1 MPEFKI
7 KMPDG
12 QIRTVSGPDREGA
25 MAFAKA
31 NYRPT
36 TVAAPAPA
44 EDNPDGTGF
53 DRAVRRGA
61 FQTTSALPTALATA
75 DVRALSDRDKLQ
87 SPSGPAGIKYDE
99 LMRAGVPQ
107 GAMASRG
114 VNLEDNQATSALMS
128 QYGVSPQAQVN
139 YGQVVD
145 KRIENA
151 NNVDSQAAA
160 ERIQSNVGSASYWQ
174 DKAAALPMSPG
185 AEKYAEALSEAPD
198 SFKGW
203 LSTVTNDPVGFMTFL
218 GETVAESAP
227 QMAAGIAT
235 TAATGNPLAGATVM
249 SLGGLGREYS
259 NEVNNF
265 LKENGVDLSD
275 PSQAATLFKNPELM
289 DKANERGLT
298 RGLVIAAADFAG
310 QGLVATQIIKKSLT
324 RQTVAQAASEGAGES
339 LATAAVGDEQSFK
352 ENITEALAGGAS
364 AAPQALVAG
373 NSLWQKRYNAE
384 NQEYQAAASDLAR
397 LLRSISDKEGLNLK
411 DVTTQG
417 AAKQTLEAAHE
428 QISGQIKAI
437 VGAPGVRERLSPK
450 NAETLDQLLE
460 DYAAATTAVRQG
472 KNKVK
477 SKVTDE
483 NGQAMARLL
492 GPTKEAGQLLNLFA
506 QGNVLTDLFADGT
519 KGGVSQFTDFLNPL
533 QNDGGGGFNVYRGL
547 NVLGGVAGATQFGIP
562 ATAGIIAG
570 GRAIDAVTGRR
581 SKVNRFVKKLEK
593 LTGQEAP
600 QGPSLIAA
608 AALERQQA
616 EQAKIDDAAQK
627 AAQAEQKAATEA
639 ETANITATLAGIT
652 GNATDGSPLGTIA
665 VGTGIDP
672 QEIQTVIS
680 ELRLKHPA
688 DSKKPEDVDINKV
701 LDDAQAGLNGE
712 QKPIR
717 ALTQLVNLVNN
728 HLNADLLDGGSSVQR
743 TSLPDQPL
751 AQAKAIQRG
760 NVPTMD
766 AAPTQPQAPT
776 APSVMTQAPA
786 QPTVNGNQTTTPENY
801 QAGKQANQDFALNLQ
816 EQVLDTLDLAARQ
829 ASNRPEGGP
838 TVEMLDTEAEALYIA
853 LESVQTENMP
863 IEVMEEVQQALLEE
877 GVSQENVNKFYKPYV
892 DRARR
897 QQARKPS
904 MLAQSQAT
912 QAAIQGEPA
921 VNTET
926 APAPSVLEQAQKL
939 QQPNTDT
946 SQAPTPSSP
955 DQPIS
960 DDSRGIPAGP
970 FTPAYNK
977 AEMVNTSTINNT
989 IPKGNKPRY
998 DVGKIDT
1005 VVDYNAEDWMYDD
1018 FAKTGKPTLKES
1030 ISKEGIKEPIEIMVS
1045 KKTGDMVLGEGNH
1058 RLKAATELGMDEV
1071 PVVVYVKD
1079 DLGFIDGEVPAKI
1092 DTKGLKAGEYYS
1104 LSEIDLDSRMIEGKK
1119 PAGQGSFQYI
1129 RKDGTFS
1136 PEPDPTRYTPMR
1148 AEAAMS
1154 DASRSVPE
1162 MPPPP
1167 RQFGEKTDVS
1177 LETSLSNA
1185 FQAAQTKMYAKGRD
1199 FKLDLQ
1205 AQSLAAQEREGIDL
1219 NTLDDANIDR
1229 LADFAVVDALEA
1241 LKDNENAIGWYG
1253 RTVTEALN
1261 SVAELHPEVLTDPK
1275 AKMQFIWAT
1284 AVTSNGLKVDKNFE
1298 LALDVYETIKTTG
1311 RFPTDAG
1318 IGKAAKA
1325 INQGLQKYHT
1335 MLEKF
1340 QRMSN
1345 TDGGAHA
1352 LLDEFMNGKFP
1363 LKELQKE
1370 YGVKISGESANT
1382 EIRGSA
1388 ILGPKIGGGFYSN
1401 LYGNFD
1407 ELTMD
1412 RWLMRTVGR
1421 WRGGLVKINKPMIA
1435 TKTKEIQSLLETA
1448 DLKALKPLFKKSG
1461 VFPRKKMSKDM
1472 VHTLSLVIA
1481 KESMDPAW
1489 REQIN
1494 AIPGG
1499 EELRKKGNGLYG
1511 YIDGQVEMP
1520 AGPKERVFIR
1530 SVFAQ
1535 ALERLQTAPE
1545 IRKISNEPL
1554 NMSDL
1559 QALLWYPEKRLYDTA
1574 KQKDGESRGYKDD
1587 EAPDYANAAKAAVG
1601 NRLRSTG
1608 AAGYGGGGPS
1618 ASNAGPTSDNSIQ
1631 PALLSPPGPAGG
1643 RAPRSDAVTGPTTK
1657 GRTLARVALTA
1668 VKRFVPEAKVPFQ
1681 VGKRGTKYED
1691 GIQTLDQALYLAQ
1704 TLGITVRLFDSQEEA
1719 FASRYAIDKNADR
1732 DAEASFYLKGPYEGG
1747 KGAEGTIFGLNPGAL
1762 LDNGGRV
1769 SGIEALSNVIHEIAH
1784 GMTLGPLDLNGS
1796 QVNDTEFT
1804 NPVTG
1809 EINSAPPGSFAGS
1822 ALRPLLEG
1830 KGDPDIMSE
1839 IDNLQLNV
1847 DAYTTNDPA
1856 QRSALRGVRQ
1866 LMDSLD
1872 DWKDYY
1878 QKEVDA
1884 GLMSE
1889 ADATAGMG
1897 RRQANMDYYTDYMQ
1911 GIRELAVDP
1920 VLIYLINPKL
1930 AKAVMPKTAA
1940 LIREQFNNAG
1950 NNKVKFYSHP
1960 MAVVIATVMAM
1971 LAQGM
1976 AEEEEEEQ
1984 QMQIPPGALSPP
1996 PPGMGALTA

>member
-36 TVAAPAPA
+36 TAAPAVAAPAPA
-44 EDNPDGTGF
+44 EADPEGVSLG
-53 DRAVRRGA
+53 RAFKRGLI
-61 FQTTSALPTALATA
+61 QTYAGAPTALAMA
-75 DVRALSDRDKLQ
+75 DIQKLQ
-87 SPSGPAGIKYDE
+87 DASQLQKPAGVNALAYDE
-99 LMRAGVPQ
+99 LMKTRVPLE
-107 GAMASRG
+107 AMAGRS
-114 VNLEDNQATSALMS
+114 VNLDVNTLEGRRSVDAL
-128 QYGVSPQAQVN
+128 QDRYNVKPGEKVD
-139 YGQVVD
+139 YLLTLD
-145 KRIENA
+145 KRMENA
-151 NNVDSQAAA
+151 ENVRSMSPEDLDAMI
-160 ERIQSNVGSASYWQ
+160 ERTKTNAKYAGDLQ
-174 DKAAALPMSPG
+174 DKASAIPKG
-185 AEKYAEALSEAPD
+185 VRGGIYADELARAPD
-198 SFKGW
+198 TWKGW
-203 LSTVTNDPVGFMTFL
+203 LSTVTNDPVGFVEFI
-218 GETVAESAP
+218 GETTAESGA
-227 QMAAGIAT
+227 QIVAGLAT
-235 TAATGNPLAGATVM
+235 SLLTRSPKAGALVM
-249 SLGGLGREYS
+249 GSGGFAREYG
-259 NEVNNF
+259 NEVASF
-265 LKENGVDLSD
+265 LEENGIDLSD
-275 PSQAATLFKNPELM
+275 KGAVLEMFQNPQLM
-289 DKANERGLT
+289 DEANSRGVT
-298 RGLVIAAADFAG
+298 RGVVIAAADFAG
-310 QGLVATQIIKKSLT
+310 QGLVAREFFKKSLT
-324 RQTVAQAASEGAGES
+324 RQVVAQMGTEGAGEA
-339 LATAAVGDEQSFK
+339 LATQAVGDDFSVK
-352 ENITEALAGGAS
+352 DTVTEALAGGAS
-364 AAPQALVAG
+364 AAPEALVAG

-492 GPTKEAGQLLNLFA
+492 GPTQEAGQLLNLFA

-562 ATAGIIAG
+562 ATVGIIAG

-616 EQAKIDDAAQK
+616 EQAKTDDAAQK
-627 AAQAEQKAATEA
+627 AAQAEQKAVQEA

-751 AQAKAIQRG
+751 AQAQAIQRG

-786 QPTVNGNQTTTPENY
+786 QPTVNGNQTTTSENY

-816 EQVLDTLDLAARQ
+816 EQVMDTLDLAARQ

-877 GVSQENVNKFYKPYV
+877 GVSQENVDKFYKPYV

-897 QQARKPS
+897 QQKNKPS
-904 MLAQSQAT
+904 MLAQAQAT
-912 QAAIQGEPA
+912 Q
-921 VNTET
+921 
-926 APAPSVLEQAQKL
+926 QAL
-939 QQPNTDT
+939 
-946 SQAPTPSSP
+946 S

-960 DDSRGIPAGP
+960 DDSRSIPEEGIYVDKPAPAADYSRTPDITPPQILQPTALGP
-970 FTPAYNK
+970 KEILVEGQIKPEEQQGPRNTNHGLLPHLRVNAEGRKGKALILQGTDNKNAARQLVGLDEVLARHGDPAASPEAWSAYQGDALATSDVPVQPNGFINDLNNGGAQELLGKLTPGQIADADHGFENAAKFRQDYIDGKISIADTGRLFLWSFLSRGVSPYTQESLFLDSFDGIDPWIEAAADQTLGDKLPAYK
-977 AEMVNTSTINNT
+977 EWAAATA
-989 IPKGNKPRY
+989 PKGSGQPGAGAMHNLNAF
-998 DVGKIDT
+998 G
-1005 VVDYNAEDWMYDD
+1005 VDFLM
-1018 FAKTGKPTLKES
+1018 KMS
-1030 ISKEGIKEPIEIMVS
+1030 
-1045 KKTGDMVLGEGNH
+1045 
-1058 RLKAATELGMDEV
+1058 
-1071 PVVVYVKD
+1071 
-1079 DLGFIDGEVPAKI
+1079 
-1092 DTKGLKAGEYYS
+1092 
-1104 LSEIDLDSRMIEGKK
+1104 K
-1119 PAGQGSFQYI
+1119 PAGGNDPRSRLEVIHEMMSSPGMTGQEIRREFTKVGEGVGIDNKVVSFTLLVAGFNDVMVMDRVQVRQMYNDGRFDGI
-1129 RKDGTFS
+1129 NLYDGYKQKDPKDGKSKVVTGTGFATQTNGVKGLMIYEAMEKS
-1136 PEPDPTRYTPMR
+1136 LSQRLSKIYGDIGRP
-1148 AEAAMS
+1148 EAAS
-1154 DASRSVPE
+1154 
-1162 MPPPP
+1162 
-1167 RQFGEKTDVS
+1167 
-1177 LETSLSNA
+1177 
-1185 FQAAQTKMYAKGRD
+1185 
-1199 FKLDLQ
+1199 
-1205 AQSLAAQEREGIDL
+1205 
-1219 NTLDDANIDR
+1219 
-1229 LADFAVVDALEA
+1229 
-1241 LKDNENAIGWYG
+1241 
-1253 RTVTEALN
+1253 
-1261 SVAELHPEVLTDPK
+1261 
-1275 AKMQFIWAT
+1275 
-1284 AVTSNGLKVDKNFE
+1284 
-1298 LALDVYETIKTTG
+1298 
-1311 RFPTDAG
+1311 
-1318 IGKAAKA
+1318 
-1325 INQGLQKYHT
+1325 
-1335 MLEKF
+1335 
-1340 QRMSN
+1340 
-1345 TDGGAHA
+1345 
-1352 LLDEFMNGKFP
+1352 
-1363 LKELQKE
+1363 
-1370 YGVKISGESANT
+1370 
-1382 EIRGSA
+1382 
-1388 ILGPKIGGGFYSN
+1388 
-1401 LYGNFD
+1401 
-1407 ELTMD
+1407 
-1412 RWLMRTVGR
+1412 VGR
-1421 WRGGLVKINKPMIA
+1421 YHW
-1435 TKTKEIQSLLETA
+1435 ETWVA
-1448 DLKALKPLFKKSG
+1448 S
-1461 VFPRKKMSKDM
+1461 S
-1472 VHTLSLVIA
+1472 
-1481 KESMDPAW
+1481 
-1489 REQIN
+1489 EQEASHGTIN
-1494 AIPGG
+1494 AILAKAQGDPNP
-1499 EELRKKGNGLYG
+1499 L
-1511 YIDGQVEMP
+1511 DGV
-1520 AGPKERVFIR
+1520 
-1530 SVFAQ
+1530 
-1535 ALERLQTAPE
+1535 
-1545 IRKISNEPL
+1545 
-1554 NMSDL
+1554 
-1559 QALLWYPEKRLYDTA
+1559 TA
-1574 KQKDGESRGYKDD
+1574 KEGEYGSYAYGAKYGLENGQPMFKYEIPDRGEFKFTVPAFREFLDAIKKPKNKVVPSKFSVSKSGNAPWYTRDGVNLDALAEKATEYGNSVSRTDD
-1587 EAPDYANAAKAAVG
+1587 GLRQDQAIPDGRQPNATSG
-1601 NRLRSTG
+1601 
-1608 AAGYGGGGPS
+1608 
-1618 ASNAGPTSDNSIQ
+1618 SDNSIQ
-1631 PALLSPPGPAGG
+1631 PALLSPPGPTGG
-1643 RAPRSDAVTGPTTK
+1643 RAPRSDAVTGPATK

-1681 VGKRGTKYED
+1681 VGRRGTKYEN

-1704 TLGITVRLFDSQEEA
+1704 TLGITVRLFDSQAEA
-1719 FASRYAIDKNADR
+1719 FASRYAIDKNAEI
-1732 DAEASFYLKGPYEGG
+1732 DAEASFYLKGPSDGG

-1809 EINSAPPGSFAGS
+1809 QTDRAPAGSFAGS

-1830 KGDPDIMSE
+1830 AGDPDIMSE

-1866 LMDSLD
+1866 LMDSLN

-1889 ADATAGMG
+1889 ADAAAGMD

-1911 GIRELAVDP
+1911 GVRELAVDP

-1984 QMQIPPGALSPP
+1984 QMQMPPGALSPP

>member
-36 TVAAPAPA
+36 TVATPAPTVTAPAPNRSLA
-44 EDNPDGTGF
+44 DGLEYGDLGARANVAGYLGDANQELEDGPIGSMLNWGTENIA
-53 DRAVRRGA
+53 RPIRGA
-61 FQTTSALPTALATA
+61 FGLETKSRQEIADAFSAEQSLREQNLRQSSADLNYDPMTTKDVKGPLSALQFAATKTAESIGPMTAAIASGGALTPLLGAGEVNNNLKDIEGLSREERIRLATA
-75 DVRALSDRDKLQ
+75 GGALYAVLENL
-87 SPSGPAGIKYDE
+87 GIDMLLK
-99 LMRAGVPQ
+99 GVPKEVV
-107 GAMASRG
+107 GKLGTKGITAL
-114 VNLEDNQATSALMS
+114 LEKN
-128 QYGVSPQAQVN
+128 
-139 YGQVVD
+139 
-145 KRIENA
+145 
-151 NNVDSQAAA
+151 
-160 ERIQSNVGSASYWQ
+160 
-174 DKAAALPMSPG
+174 
-185 AEKYAEALSEAPD
+185 
-198 SFKGW
+198 
-203 LSTVTNDPVGFMTFL
+203 
-218 GETVAESAP
+218 
-227 QMAAGIAT
+227 
-235 TAATGNPLAGATVM
+235 
-249 SLGGLGREYS
+249 GLGR
-259 NEVNNF
+259 
-265 LKENGVDLSD
+265 L
-275 PSQAATLFKNPELM
+275 T
-289 DKANERGLT
+289 KAVT
-298 RGLVIAAADFAG
+298 AG
-310 QGLVATQIIKKSLT
+310 F
-324 RQTVAQAASEGAGES
+324 ASE
-339 LATAAVGDEQSFK
+339 AV
-352 ENITEALAGGAS
+352 TEAAQEGVSIGAEAIAGKDFEDGEIGDRLFESAAAGGAGGGTIRGS
-364 AAPQALVAG
+364 IQAGTEVANIG
-373 NSLWQKRYNAE
+373 QTVWSQNMADP
-384 NQEYQAAASDLAR
+384 EYGAAASDLAR
-397 LLRSISDKEGLNLK
+397 LLRSISDAEGLNLK
-411 DVTTQG
+411 DVKTQG

-519 KGGVSQFTDFLNPL
+519 KGGVSQFTDYLNPL

-593 LTGQEAP
+593 LTGQAAP

-616 EQAKIDDAAQK
+616 EQAKTDDAAQK
-627 AAQAEQKAATEA
+627 ATQAEQKAATEA

-688 DSKKPEDVDINKV
+688 ESKKPEDVAVNSA

-751 AQAKAIQRG
+751 AQAQAIQMG
-760 NVPTMD
+760 NVPKMD

-776 APSVMTQAPA
+776 APSVNTQAPA

-816 EQVLDTLDLAARQ
+816 EQVMDTLDLAARQ

-877 GVSQENVNKFYKPYV
+877 GVSKENVDKFYKPYV

-897 QQARKPS
+897 QQKNKPS
-904 MLAQSQAT
+904 MLAQAQAT

-926 APAPSVLEQAQKL
+926 APAPSVLEQAQAT

-960 DDSRGIPAGP
+960 DDSRGIPTGP
-970 FTPAYNK
+970 PKMSAYVRYFDKSALDVAVKQNDKSREILVDMPIKDFLQAAKKEVSPPKLEGARSLVSEKTPFNSVPSLTFK
-977 AEMVNTSTINNT
+977 NNGDSTGKVVGHDGRHRAMALREIGETT
-989 IPKGNKPRY
+989 IPVRLSNEGGNGPAIRWGQQNNPNSPDYVENMPNKLIEE
-998 DVGKIDT
+998 DGLST
-1005 VVDYNAEDWMYDD
+1005 VPMPN
-1018 FAKTGKPTLKES
+1018 
-1030 ISKEGIKEPIEIMVS
+1030 
-1045 KKTGDMVLGEGNH
+1045 
-1058 RLKAATELGMDEV
+1058 
-1071 PVVVYVKD
+1071 PVV
-1079 DLGFIDGEVPAKI
+1079 
-1092 DTKGLKAGEYYS
+1092 S
-1104 LSEIDLDSRMIEGKK
+1104 LNQPQSND
-1119 PAGQGSFQYI
+1119 
-1129 RKDGTFS
+1129 
-1136 PEPDPTRYTPMR
+1136 
-1148 AEAAMS
+1148 
-1154 DASRSVPE
+1154 SRSVPE
-1162 MPPPP
+1162 MPGVPTTPLTP

-1185 FQAAQTKMYAKGRD
+1185 FQAAQTQTYAKGRD

-1219 NTLDDANIDR
+1219 NTLDEANIDR
-1229 LADFAVVDALEA
+1229 LSDFVVEDALEA

-1253 RTVTEALN
+1253 RTVTQALET
-1261 SVAELHPEVLTDPK
+1261 VGELHPEVLTDPK

-1298 LALDVYETIKTTG
+1298 LALDVYETLKETG

-1318 IGKAAKA
+1318 IGQAAAA
-1325 INQGLQKYHT
+1325 INSGLAQYHT

-1340 QRMSN
+1340 QRKSN
-1345 TDGGAHA
+1345 SDEGAHD
-1352 LLDEFMNGKFP
+1352 LLIEFMNSRVPVKQ
-1363 LKELQKE
+1363 LEKE
-1370 YGVKISGESANT
+1370 YGVDISGEGKNT
-1382 EIRGSA
+1382 MVRGAS
-1388 ILGPKIGGGFYSN
+1388 ILGPKIGNGFYSN

-1435 TKTKEIQSLLETA
+1435 KKTSEIKEMMPGLDI
-1448 DLKALKPLFKKSG
+1448 KAVKPLFDGSG
-1461 VFPRKKMSKDM
+1461 IKLKKKMTKPQVEGLSK
-1472 VHTLSLVIA
+1472 VIA
-1481 KESMDPAW
+1481 KLSMDPAW
-1489 REQIN
+1489 RKQIN

-1499 EELRKKGNGLYG
+1499 ENLRKAGNGLAKYL
-1511 YIDGQVEMP
+1511 DGQVEAP
-1520 AGPKERVFIR
+1520 AGAKERTFIR
-1530 SVFAQ
+1530 EVFQ
-1535 ALERLQTAPE
+1535 RGLNRLQDASSV
-1545 IRKISNEPL
+1545 RQRSNEPL
-1554 NMSDL
+1554 TMSDL

-1574 KQKDGESRGYKDD
+1574 KQKDGESRGYEDD
-1587 EAPDYANAAKAAVG
+1587 EAPDYANAARKAVGPKLVGG
-1601 NRLRSTG
+1601 NRLGSTG
-1608 AAGYGGGGPS
+1608 AAGPGGGGAIDP
-1618 ASNAGPTSDNSIQ
+1618 NARPPADNSTQ

-1643 RAPRSDAVTGPTTK
+1643 RTPRSDAVTGPATK

-1668 VKRFVPEAKVPFQ
+1668 VKRFVTEAKVPFQ
-1681 VGKRGTKYED
+1681 VGRRGTKYEN

-1732 DAEASFYLKGPYEGG
+1732 DAEASFYIKGPYEGG

-1809 EINSAPPGSFAGS
+1809 QPDKAPAGSFAGS

-1940 LIREQFNNAG
+1940 LIREQFNNAA

-1976 AEEEEEEQ
+1976 AEEEEEKQ
-1984 QMQIPPGALSPP
+1984 QMQMPPGALSPP